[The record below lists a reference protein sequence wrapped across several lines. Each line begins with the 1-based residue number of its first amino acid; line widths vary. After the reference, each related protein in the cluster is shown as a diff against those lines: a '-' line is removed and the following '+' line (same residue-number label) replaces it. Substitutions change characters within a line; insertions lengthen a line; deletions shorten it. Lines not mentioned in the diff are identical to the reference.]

1 MINHAMDFYKKLF
14 GEEPKE
20 NLGLDDGFWSEEEK
34 VTHEEKVALEA
45 EFTEE
50 EIKRDIDGSYAEG
63 APGPNGV
70 SFIFYQ
76 RF

>member
-1 MINHAMDFYKKLF
+1 MIKHAIDIYKKLF
-14 GEEPKE
+14 GEEPKD
-20 NLGLDDGFWSEEEK
+20 NLGLDDDFWNEMEK
-34 VTHEEKVALEA
+34 VTQEENAALEDD
-45 EFTEE
+45 FTKE
-50 EIKRDIDGSYAEG
+50 EIKRAIDGSYAEG